1 MGASEHSIKRA
12 GRPVKTE
19 ETPEQRK
26 MRKEKERKQLEE
38 KNKAKTA
45 AKKPEEAKPKKD
57 PQENR
62 LKRQTNFL
70 CRVQFRNDLPQVPI
84 EPKLLAVPTSWQR
97 FIQYRTH
104 SLDVDRTHQLDLEPD
119 QAIPLD
125 MLEAPQYA
133 VPSVRPRLAPEDEAL
148 LSDNSG
154 GRLIGGR
161 LLGKPVVAKRGNL
174 RGDNFS
180 WLMNTQYISDLQLP
194 AQKGVTEKRY
204 KEMRAEAAA
213 EAQEQH
219 VDERQSQIEAI
230 EASFVSVRNQ
240 PSHKTKPHLKPV
252 EVLEVLPDFD
262 RWPSNLVQVTFDA
275 EPTKD
280 LADLES
286 LSEAT
291 RSAMESRAV
300 IKSFLVPV
308 EEGEPEKFAA
318 YLLPSEAGLQAI
330 EAGVLDEDQDKSAE
344 EQTAVEYKW
353 MREYHYETKPEDANN
368 DNIVFF
374 FGDGEVKYM
383 PLRTKFALQ
392 KKKARGLD
400 SKVSEIARPASI
412 SLKRRLKNEDELE
425 LEAKAMRMLE
435 QPVYETL
442 E

>member
-1 MGASEHSIKRA
+1 MGASEPSIKRP
-12 GRPVKTE
+12 GPPVKTE
-19 ETPEQRK
+19 ETP
-26 MRKEKERKQLEE
+26 
-38 KNKAKTA
+38 KNKAKTP
-45 AKKPEEAKPKKD
+45 AKKPEEPKPKKD
-57 PQENR
+57 SQENR

-70 CRVQFRNDLPQVPI
+70 CRVQFRNDLPQVPV

-154 GRLIGGR
+154 G
-161 LLGKPVVAKRGNL
+161 NL
-174 RGDNFS
+174 KGDNFS

-213 EAQEQH
+213 EAQDQQ

-280 LADLES
+280 LDDLVS

-291 RSAMESRAV
+291 RSAMESRAL

-330 EAGVLDEDQDKSAE
+330 ETGALDEDHDKSVE

-400 SKVSEIARPASI
+400 SKMAEIARPAAI
-412 SLKRRLKNEDELE
+412 SLKRRFKSEDELE

-435 QPVYETL
+435 QPVYETA